1 MINILAVVGGAYL
14 VSSFLSTVC
23 PVSRERERE
32 RERVRLC
39 VNTHSIHY
47 TQHRKHRVSEECE
60 GGVVSRDS
68 TEY

>member
-32 RERVRLC
+32 REGKALCQHTQYTLHTAQEAQGVR
-39 VNTHSIHY
+39 
-47 TQHRKHRVSEECE
+47 
-60 GGVVSRDS
+60 GM
-68 TEY
+68 